1 MQREG
6 DNPSSKDGKTVV
18 SEETKKEVSKVLLR
32 EIRVNSESLLSEV
45 ISVRSEL
52 CLTFSNDRENIVM
65 AFSDLLFSAR
75 DLNEKIKRYERR
87 G

>member
-1 MQREG
+1 M
-6 DNPSSKDGKTVV
+6 V

-32 EIRVNSESLLSEV
+32 EIRINSESLLSEV

-52 CLTFSNDRENIVM
+52 CLTFPNDRENIVM

>member
-1 MQREG
+1 MQRQG
-6 DNPSSKDGKTVV
+6 DNSSPKDGKTVV
-18 SEETKKEVSKVLLR
+18 SEDTKKEVSKVLLR
-32 EIRVNSESLLSEV
+32 EIRINSESLLSEV

-52 CLTFSNDRENIVM
+52 CLTFPNNRDRIIEV
-65 AFSDLLFSAR
+65 FSELLFDSR

>member
-1 MQREG
+1 M
-6 DNPSSKDGKTVV
+6 V

-52 CLTFSNDRENIVM
+52 CLTFPNDRENIVM

-75 DLNEKIKRYERR
+75 DLNEKIKRYEKR